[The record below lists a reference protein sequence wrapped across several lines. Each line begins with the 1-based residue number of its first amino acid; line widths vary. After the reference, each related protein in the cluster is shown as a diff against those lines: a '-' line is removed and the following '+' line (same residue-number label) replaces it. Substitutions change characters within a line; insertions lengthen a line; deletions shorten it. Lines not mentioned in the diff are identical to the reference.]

1 MSDAQD
7 TQQPKD
13 VIDLTAADA
22 RALTEAALTSQG
34 QAQQDEAGASS
45 APSQEAPST
54 PAITQEVAQQT
65 SGAATAA
72 SAAVSAEQATAS
84 VQDATAP
91 ASGSATGSI
100 VTPAPVV
107 APAPAPAPVAPAPAP
122 VAVTVVG
129 ADSTADGVKRQ
140 IENLMKDASIPAKI
154 VLNTINEY
162 LDKMKPGLPISVKDG
177 TQQQV
182 NFYQALISA
191 INTLEADFRPTLTA
205 ILALFH
211 HHREGALRET
221 HVFRFVQH
229 VPLSKEHRKG
239 FEKIVT
245 LLKTLADPKSRQA
258 VLKQIDFQPLLEYGL
273 TEKGRTRFTAY
284 FGK

>member
-1 MSDAQD
+1 MSDAQ
-7 TQQPKD
+7 
-13 VIDLTAADA
+13 
-22 RALTEAALTSQG
+22 EN
-34 QAQQDEAGASS
+34 QQDQQDAAGASS
-45 APSQEAPST
+45 APSQEAPTT

-65 SGAATAA
+65 TGAATQEDATASAEKAAA
-72 SAAVSAEQATAS
+72 SAAAAT
-84 VQDATAP
+84 
-91 ASGSATGSI
+91 GSATGTL

-107 APAPAPAPVAPAPAP
+107 APAPAPAAPAVQQAP
-122 VAVTVVG
+122 VVNVAVVG
-129 ADSTADGVKRQ
+129 ATSTAEEVKRQ

-162 LDKMKPGLPISVKDG
+162 LDKMKPGMPVSVKDG

-191 INTLEADFRPTLTA
+191 INNLEADFRPTLTA

-258 VLKQIDFQPLLEYGL
+258 VLKQVDFQPLLQYGL
-273 TEKGRTRFTAY
+273 TEKGRTRLTAY

>member
-1 MSDAQD
+1 MSDAQVNQLD
-7 TQQPKD
+7 
-13 VIDLTAADA
+13 
-22 RALTEAALTSQG
+22 
-34 QAQQDEAGASS
+34 QQDIAGASA

-54 PAITQEVAQQT
+54 PAITQENAQQT
-65 SGAATAA
+65 SGAATQEDAAA
-72 SAAVSAEQATAS
+72 SAEKAAVQA
-84 VQDATAP
+84 QDAAAAP

-100 VTPAPVV
+100 VTPTPVV
-107 APAPAPAPVAPAPAP
+107 APAPISAPVSAVPAEQAP
-122 VAVTVVG
+122 VVNVAVVG
-129 ADSTADGVKRQ
+129 ANSTAEDVKRH

-162 LDKMKPGLPISVKDG
+162 LDKMKPGMPISVKDG

>member
-1 MSDAQD
+1 MSDAQ
-7 TQQPKD
+7 
-13 VIDLTAADA
+13 
-22 RALTEAALTSQG
+22 EN
-34 QAQQDEAGASS
+34 QQDQQDAAATGTTPET
-45 APSQEAPST
+45 PPT
-54 PAITQEVAQQT
+54 PAITQSDAQQMT
-65 SGAATAA
+65 GAATQQDAAA
-72 SAAVSAEQATAS
+72 SAEKAAASAQAAI
-84 VQDATAP
+84 
-91 ASGSATGSI
+91 GSATGALVS
-100 VTPAPVV
+100 PAPVV
-107 APAPAPAPVAPAPAP
+107 APAPTPAPAP
-122 VAVTVVG
+122 EAPVQAPVSVAVVG
-129 ADSTADGVKRQ
+129 ATSTAEEVKRQ

-162 LDKMKPGLPISVKDG
+162 LDKMKPGMPISVKDG

-191 INTLEADFRPTLTA
+191 INNLEADFRPTLTA

-258 VLKQIDFQPLLEYGL
+258 VLKQVDFQPLLAYGL
-273 TEKGRTRFTAY
+273 TEKGRTRLTAY